1 MMASSRYPLIA
12 REGWLSLLVV
22 VIVAAVVLYQ
32 LGWQWSVPLWVLVV
46 VLLFLFRDPP
56 RSVPAAPLAVVS
68 PADGR
73 VSLVETCNDP
83 YLDRDARRISI
94 RMHPYGVFSTRS
106 PAEGK
111 MLEPKRALSADAD
124 TPHGVCLQ
132 TDEGDELVIVM
143 NRGPLRNPPR
153 CYVRFGERVGQ
164 GQRCG
169 FITLGSTV
177 DIYLPLNSRIKVRE
191 GDRVR
196 AGADVIAQLMRS

>member
-1 MMASSRYPLIA
+1 M
-12 REGWLSLLVV
+12 SLFLVGG
-22 VIVAAVVLYQ
+22 VAAAVLFQ
-32 LGWQWSVPLWVLVV
+32 VGWQWSLPLWG
-46 VLLFLFRDPP
+46 LLGGILYLYRDPA
-56 RSVPAAPLAVVS
+56 RQVPAAPLAVVS

-73 VSLVETCNDP
+73 ISAIETVKDP
-83 YLDRDARRISI
+83 YIEREAQRVSI

-111 MLEPKRALSADAD
+111 MLEPRRSVDQSL
-124 TPHGVCLQ
+124 PHGVWLK
-132 TDEGDELVIVM
+132 TDEGDDLVIVM

-177 DIYLPLNSRIKVRE
+177 DLYLPLNSRIKVKE
-191 GDRVR
+191 GDRVH
-196 AGADVIAQLMRS
+196 AGADVIAQLVHK